1 MSLIDEILEPY
12 AELENSVNLLM
23 KELFSETCGM
33 CTACCCRADIC
44 EEAIESAFLSKL
56 LKRQGLGSNDMDDR
70 YGWLDLNGCSL
81 DYGRPPI
88 CYAYFCDQLISR
100 LPDDD
105 TRLAARKLGQIMDHV
120 GKDALGDW
128 NLVDI
133 KHNDDLDKVS
143 VDQLF
148 QRLGEAQTAFQIIEQ
163 YMQSGRFNRADREI
177 LAALSGHRSFLSH
190 REKRQRQRGPDR
202 IPYWI

>member
-1 MSLIDEILEPY
+1 MSPIDEILKPY
-12 AELENSVNLLM
+12 AELESSVNLLM

-56 LKRQGLGSNDMDDR
+56 LKRQGLDANDMDDR

-88 CYAYFCDQLISR
+88 CYAYFCDQLLSR

-105 TRLAARKLGQIMDHV
+105 ARLAAQKLGQLMDHV
-120 GKDALGDW
+120 GKDALGNW
-128 NLVDI
+128 TLVDI
-133 KHNDDLDKVS
+133 KNNDDLDKVS
-143 VDQLF
+143 VDELSR
-148 QRLGEAQTAFQIIEQ
+148 RLEEAQEALQIIEQ

-177 LAALSGHRSFLSH
+177 LDALSIVEH
-190 REKRQRQRGPDR
+190 
-202 IPYWI
+202 